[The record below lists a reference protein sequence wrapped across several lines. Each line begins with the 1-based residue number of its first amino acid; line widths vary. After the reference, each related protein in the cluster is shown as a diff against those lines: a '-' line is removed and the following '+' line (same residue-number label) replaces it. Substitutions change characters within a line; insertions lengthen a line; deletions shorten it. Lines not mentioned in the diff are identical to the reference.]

1 MKKVFNEINAAIQSR
16 AAQFNILG
24 VKPPETFDVHLSQ
37 ETAPDQFEFFL
48 PAVFYD
54 YSIDY
59 TADYLYVYIYAV
71 QEFEDDTENFAANR
85 DAGERFFDFLTALK
99 RCLNAL
105 KIPGKAFGKLLLYQE
120 QPQPNDFF
128 YCHLLTFR
136 CLYKS
141 ELDDD
146 LYPEVPKEQF
156 TLTLKKGRLK
166 TNLKD

>member
-1 MKKVFNEINAAIQSR
+1 MKRVYNEIMSALEKR
-16 AAQFNILG
+16 AAQFDILG

-37 ETAPDQFEFFL
+37 ETAPEEFEFFL

-59 TADYLYVYIYAV
+59 TAEYLYVYLYAI
-71 QEFEDDTENFAANR
+71 QEFEADTENFSKDKEN
-85 DAGERFFDFLTALK
+85 GERFFDFLTALK
-99 RCLNAL
+99 RCLNGL
-105 KIPGKAFGKLLLYQE
+105 KIPGRAFGKLLLYQE
-120 QPQPNDFF
+120 QPQSNDFY

-146 LYPEVPKEQF
+146 LYPETPKQEYY
-156 TLTLKKGRLK
+156 LTLKKGRLRDG
-166 TNLKD
+166 LKE